1 MIILFLIYLTSL
13 VLSCI
18 FAKYTKDFEFA
29 ILGLIPVINTIVCI
43 VFVVISTIVCI
54 EFVWDNLYRSY
65 LFKELKD
72 WFEK

>member
-43 VFVVISTIVCI
+43 
-54 EFVWDNLYRSY
+54 EFVWDNLSRSY